1 MMRQGFGNA
10 QFEVSCMVEEAEIDS
25 REAEERVDVE
35 KEDAVEEGNLR
46 VRHFAS
52 GNEASYV

>member
-1 MMRQGFGNA
+1 
-10 QFEVSCMVEEAEIDS
+10 MVEEAEIDS

-35 KEDAVEEGNLR
+35 EEDAVEEGNLR

-52 GNEASYV
+52 GNEASHI

>member
-35 KEDAVEEGNLR
+35 KEDAVEERDLR
-46 VRHFAS
+46 VRHS
-52 GNEASYV
+52 E